1 MSKPPGPPAWPLFG
15 HLPAFLHDKLG
26 FLTGCAERYG
36 DVVALKIG
44 EPTYLLNDP
53 ADIKHVLIDNG
64 SNYNRTWRMTS
75 PGGKR
80 IWGNGMQT
88 SFGAEHLR
96 KRRMVQPA
104 FSRRS
109 IGVLLPV
116 MLDRTK
122 QRMAT
127 WSNDSGEIDLAS
139 EMESLALSIILGAL
153 FGPDFV
159 DDELRAAM
167 AIRQRYVAYVYG
179 SLLPFAEYLPTPIVR
194 RYRRAQ
200 HFIDDVIRRE
210 VEHPTSSPSFTAM
223 FAAANPDGVR
233 MDFPQLRD
241 EILPLMSTSD
251 STGAA
256 LCWTLYLLALH
267 PDAEAAVVKELSEVL
282 GDRDPSPDDIARLTY
297 TRQVLDESLR
307 LYPPNWILVRMALGD
322 DTLPS
327 GTSIRRGAKLYLCQ
341 YVMHRSP
348 KYFPDPDRFDPSRFR
363 PEETARRPEFAYFPF
378 AGGQRRCIGEHFALV
393 EGVTVLALLMRR
405 FRFQLS
411 PDQSIMPNP
420 AVVLRPKHGIRAK
433 VAIRLESEG

>member
-1 MSKPPGPPAWPLFG
+1 MAHAVMREPPRPPGWPLIG

-26 FLTGCAERYG
+26 FLTRCAERYG
-36 DVVALKIG
+36 DVVALRIG

-53 ADIKHVLIDNG
+53 VDIKHALIDNG

-75 PGGKR
+75 PRGKR

-109 IGVLLPV
+109 IGVLLPG

-122 QRMAT
+122 QRIAN
-127 WSNDSGEIDLAS
+127 WSDEPKEIDLAS
-139 EMESLALSIILGAL
+139 EMESLALSIILSAL

-167 AIRQRYVAYVYG
+167 VIRSRYVAYVYG
-179 SLLPFAEYLPTPIVR
+179 SVLPFPEYLPVPIVR

-200 HFIDDVIRRE
+200 HFIDGVIRHE
-210 VEHPTSSPSFTAM
+210 VDHPNSSQSFAGM

-241 EILPLMSTSD
+241 EILPLMSTFD

-267 PDAEAAVVKELSEVL
+267 PEAEAAVVKELSEVL
-282 GDRDPSPDDIARLTY
+282 GDRDPSPDDLAKLTF
-297 TRQVLDESLR
+297 TRRVLDESLR
-307 LYPPNWILVRMALGD
+307 LYPPNWILVRMAMGD

-327 GTSIRRGAKLYLCQ
+327 GTRIHRGTKLYLCQ
-341 YVMHRSP
+341 YVTHRSA
-348 KYFPDPDRFDPSRFR
+348 KYFRDPNRFDPSRFG
-363 PEETARRPEFAYFPF
+363 PTETAQRPEFAYFPF

-405 FRFQLS
+405 YRFQLC
-411 PDQSIMPNP
+411 PDQAIVPDP
-420 AVVLRPKHGIRAK
+420 GVTLRPKYGIRAR
-433 VAIRLESEG
+433 IFRR